1 MANLGIKIKMTRPK
15 YFTPNEVA
23 IHNTIDDL
31 WVSFLGKV
39 YNLTPLCER
48 YKGKIKHCFFLAIIM
63 GIFTPWL
70 KVSCVVLISL
80 EPRTGLDIISIC

>member
-1 MANLGIKIKMTRPK
+1 MVNLGIKIKMTRPK

-48 YKGKIKHCFFLAIIM
+48 YKGKILALLSQNH
-63 GIFTPWL
+63 GNSYSQSVELVKGVLCSFNFT
-70 KVSCVVLISL
+70 
-80 EPRTGLDIISIC
+80 RTKDRP